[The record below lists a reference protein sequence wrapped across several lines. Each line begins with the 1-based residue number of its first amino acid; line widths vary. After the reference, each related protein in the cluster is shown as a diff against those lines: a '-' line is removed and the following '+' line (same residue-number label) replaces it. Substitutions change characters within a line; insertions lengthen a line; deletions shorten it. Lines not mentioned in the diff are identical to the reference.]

1 MVINAIVLCW
11 VTSSKYEQGTEHSRD
26 PSSHGGQAFASNV
39 LFYSTA
45 SGDRDFSP
53 REPSSAP
60 PLTAHAPR
68 SRFPR
73 VFPRGEKR
81 APPPAAG
88 AGTAVSAY
96 THSQSVTM
104 HGPDDGV
111 ELVHVSK
118 ILERDAERGADED
131 EDGDEEEDRKDR
143 ARVYGR
149 ELPVPVVVPTPL
161 LDAPTR
167 AVRRNNTVL
176 GRHAPG
182 VSGTELQIVVTQE
195 TDVMRDEMVSPPLTK
210 SPSPPSSSD
219 SDEKW

>member
-1 MVINAIVLCW
+1 
-11 VTSSKYEQGTEHSRD
+11 
-26 PSSHGGQAFASNV
+26 
-39 LFYSTA
+39 
-45 SGDRDFSP
+45 
-53 REPSSAP
+53 
-60 PLTAHAPR
+60 
-68 SRFPR
+68 
-73 VFPRGEKR
+73 
-81 APPPAAG
+81 
-88 AGTAVSAY
+88 
-96 THSQSVTM
+96 M

-111 ELVHVSK
+111 ELMHVSK

-131 EDGDEEEDRKDR
+131 EDGDDEEDRKDR

-210 SPSPPSSSD
+210 SSSPPSSSD